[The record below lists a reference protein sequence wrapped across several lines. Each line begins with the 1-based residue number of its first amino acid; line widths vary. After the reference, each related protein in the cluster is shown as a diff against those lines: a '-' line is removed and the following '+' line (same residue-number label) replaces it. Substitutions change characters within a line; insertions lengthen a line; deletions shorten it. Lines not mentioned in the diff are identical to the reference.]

1 MDKLKVE
8 YTHKGWFLFCPIW
21 IADWESGTPAV
32 APRYKLEPLFW
43 LADQFFYFMSAMH
56 EMKTGEPLPLSQTA
70 KKTCRSLLQGRLKK
84 GRSIKPD
91 PLYFFINFAA
101 D

>member
-21 IADWESGTPAV
+21 IADWESETPAV

-56 EMKTGEPLPLSQTA
+56 KMKTGEPLPFCF
-70 KKTCRSLLQGRLKK
+70 KVYP
-84 GRSIKPD
+84 KPLRK
-91 PLYFFINFAA
+91 PVVHYYKAV
-101 D
+101 

>member
-21 IADWESGTPAV
+21 IADWESETPAV

-43 LADQFFYFMSAMH
+43 LADQFFTLCPPC
-56 EMKTGEPLPLSQTA
+56 MK
-70 KKTCRSLLQGRLKK
+70 
-84 GRSIKPD
+84 
-91 PLYFFINFAA
+91 
-101 D
+101 